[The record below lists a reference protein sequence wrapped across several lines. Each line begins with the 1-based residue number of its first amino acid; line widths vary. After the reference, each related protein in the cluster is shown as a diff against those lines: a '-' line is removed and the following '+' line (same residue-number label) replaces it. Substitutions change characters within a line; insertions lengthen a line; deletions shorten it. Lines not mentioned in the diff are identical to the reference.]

1 MKITLNTPY
10 ENITELFQ
18 NFGKTIDLSLKEH
31 NEDKQIILSKEYGSG
46 EVWFREVTN
55 GMGIVLVNDLIL
67 KEQFEIKYKHNE
79 SIPAFELMF
88 IKNLRGE
95 INLSTKSNNLNISVK
110 NGAFLISTAIQETH
124 MLLPNRPT
132 NLVSIFIF
140 PEFIEKY
147 LKSHSQLFESKENK
161 GVFNKLLYHIEML
174 SSDMML
180 ILNSL
185 ENHDFIGDLKN
196 LYLES
201 KVLELIALFFQELDK
216 RKSKEIDLQINSTL
230 KNLILKAKTH
240 LDNNVDNPPSVTE
253 LARIVGSNE
262 YNLRLGF
269 KKILKQT
276 VYGYI
281 REQRMIE
288 AKRLIE
294 NKNLSVSEAGFMV
307 GYSNMSH
314 FTKAFKK
321 QFGIAPSQLKK

>member
-1 MKITLNTPY
+1 
-10 ENITELFQ
+10 
-18 NFGKTIDLSLKEH
+18 
-31 NEDKQIILSKEYGSG
+31 
-46 EVWFREVTN
+46 
-55 GMGIVLVNDLIL
+55 
-67 KEQFEIKYKHNE
+67 
-79 SIPAFELMF
+79 
-88 IKNLRGE
+88 
-95 INLSTKSNNLNISVK
+95 
-110 NGAFLISTAIQETH
+110 
-124 MLLPNRPT
+124 
-132 NLVSIFIF
+132 
-140 PEFIEKY
+140 
-147 LKSHSQLFESKENK
+147 
-161 GVFNKLLYHIEML
+161 ML

-321 QFGIAPSQLKK
+321 QFGISPSQLKK